1 MDEVI
6 FLEVL
11 EGDTVHARHR
21 LERFPASVGR
31 GYTNDV
37 ILDDPKVSPEHL
49 RIERREDGALV
60 LRDVGSHNGTYRVEP
75 WAPLAELEL
84 KPDTRVAVGD
94 TVLRFRGRGHP
105 VADTLVAQAPD
116 APRERLVER
125 PRAFSV
131 ALLAL
136 LGTSLLEEYL
146 TNYGRT
152 DWGELLVALI
162 VPLALILLWAGG
174 WSVASR
180 IARRQFHY
188 RAHATI
194 ASLVLLGALVL
205 PPLITLLSFSLA
217 LGSRLGWLHH
227 VVFLALMGWGL
238 FWHLRYVTRWE
249 PRRLVRVLAT
259 VTLVFGAVTRADDL
273 LGNESFSAALDFP
286 RTLLPPALR
295 VAPAKPVDAFF
306 EDSEALQR
314 KVDALVKQED

>member
-11 EGDTVHARHR
+11 EGDAVHARHR

-31 GYTNDV
+31 GYSNDV

-60 LRDVGSHNGTYRVEP
+60 LRDLGSHNGTYRVEP

-84 KPDTRVAVGD
+84 TPDTRVSVGD
-94 TVLRFRGRGHP
+94 TVLRFRSRSHP
-105 VADTLVAQAPD
+105 VEATVVGPAPT
-116 APRERLVER
+116 APRPRLFEQ
-125 PRAFSV
+125 PRTFGL

-136 LGTSLLEEYL
+136 VGASLLESYL

-152 DWGELLVALI
+152 DWGELMVSVMA
-162 VPLALILLWAGG
+162 PLMLILVWAGG

-194 ASLVLLGALVL
+194 STLVLLGAVLGPALLTLVG
-205 PPLITLLSFSLA
+205 FSLA
-217 LGSRLGWLHH
+217 LGGGLSGLQYAVLLGL
-227 VVFLALMGWGL
+227 LGWGL
-238 FWHLRYVTRWE
+238 YWHLRYVTRWE
-249 PRRLVRVLAT
+249 PRRLMRSLVFV
-259 VTLVFGAVTRADDL
+259 VLVFGVLSRADDL
-273 LGNESFSAALDFP
+273 LGNEGFSDGLDFP
-286 RTLLPPALR
+286 RTLLPPHFRLAR
-295 VAPAKPVDAFF
+295 AQPVEDFF
-306 EDSEALQR
+306 EDTARLQEQ
-314 KVDALVKQED
+314 VDALTKEE

>member
-21 LERFPASVGR
+21 LERFPATVGR
-31 GYTNDV
+31 GYSNDV

-75 WAPLAELEL
+75 WAQLAELEL
-84 KPDTRVAVGD
+84 APDTRVAVGD

-105 VADTLVAQAPD
+105 VAETLVTPAPA
-116 APRERLVER
+116 APRERLFER

-131 ALLAL
+131 AMLAL

-162 VPLALILLWAGG
+162 VPLALTLLWAGG

-188 RAHATI
+188 RAHVTI
-194 ASLVLLGALVL
+194 ASMVLLGALLL
-205 PPLITLLSFSLA
+205 PPFLTLVGFSLA
-217 LGSRLGWLHH
+217 LGSRLSWLHH
-227 VVFLALMGWGL
+227 VTFLGLMGWGL

-249 PRRLVRVLAT
+249 PRRLLRVLAT

-273 LGNESFSAALDFP
+273 LGNESFTAALDFP
-286 RTLLPPALR
+286 RTLLPPGLR
-295 VAPAKPVDAFF
+295 LARAQPVEAFF
-306 EDSEALQR
+306 EDAAVLQE